1 VEFQLLYL
9 TVTTK
14 YTMTTEQASK
24 VNSEAVRIKRDKK
37 QRAARVARMQAAKE
51 DRRVSAASVIDEIL
65 ESGLAKKEKQFG
77 IV

>member
-1 VEFQLLYL
+1 
-9 TVTTK
+9 
-14 YTMTTEQASK
+14 MTTEQANK

-37 QRAARVARMQAAKE
+37 QRAGRVARMQAAKE

-65 ESGLAKKEKQFG
+65 EEGLKRRESKFG

>member
-1 VEFQLLYL
+1 
-9 TVTTK
+9 
-14 YTMTTEQASK
+14 MTTEQANR
-24 VNSEAVRIKRDKK
+24 VNSDPVRIKRDKK